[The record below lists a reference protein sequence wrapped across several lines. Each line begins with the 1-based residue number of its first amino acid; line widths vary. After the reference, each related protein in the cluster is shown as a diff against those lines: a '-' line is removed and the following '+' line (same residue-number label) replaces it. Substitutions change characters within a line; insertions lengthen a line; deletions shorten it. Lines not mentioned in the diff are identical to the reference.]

1 MKSGDKRLK
10 GKEMTVPDS
19 NKIQQIQCAERDT
32 GGEETEKQ
40 PWRRLGV
47 CRRGIRNRVELAA
60 TQIERLRLSAVE
72 RAGTAATEDGELVA
86 GFIDGAIS
94 IDAL

>member
-1 MKSGDKRLK
+1 
-10 GKEMTVPDS
+10 
-19 NKIQQIQCAERDT
+19 
-32 GGEETEKQ
+32 
-40 PWRRLGV
+40 LG
-47 CRRGIRNRVELAA
+47 
-60 TQIERLRLSAVE
+60 LSAVE

>member
-1 MKSGDKRLK
+1 VFQIGTKSSKFSALK
-10 GKEMTVPDS
+10 EIPEAKKQRSCPD
-19 NKIQQIQCAERDT
+19 A
-32 GGEETEKQ
+32 G
-40 PWRRLGV
+40 LGV
-47 CRRGIRNRVELAA
+47 CRRGIRNRVQLAV
-60 TQIERLRLSAVE
+60 TQIEGLRLSAVE